1 MTVKTKNP
9 EKAPKESRDCE
20 QPRVKKDKIRVA
32 DLLSK
37 AIEGFE
43 KRIQEAD
50 FKMTVGDYLKLVQM
64 EKEHEQEGTKE
75 IIVTWVEPAA
85 KSYIKI

>member
-1 MTVKTKNP
+1 MAIKTKKP
-9 EKAPKESRDCE
+9 EKAPKQCKDCE
-20 QPRVKKDKIRVA
+20 ERELRTNKVRVA

-37 AIEGFE
+37 AIDGFE

-64 EKEHEQEGTKE
+64 EKENAEEEPKE

-85 KSYIKI
+85 KSYIET

>member
-1 MTVKTKNP
+1 MAIKTRKP
-9 EKAPKESRDCE
+9 EKAPEQCRDCE
-20 QPRVKKDKIRVA
+20 ERELRTNKIRVA

-37 AIEGFE
+37 AIDGFE
-43 KRIQEAD
+43 KRIREAD

>member
-1 MTVKTKNP
+1 MAIKTRKP
-9 EKAPKESRDCE
+9 EKAPKKCRDCE
-20 QPRVKKDKIRVA
+20 QRRAQKEKIRGV
-32 DLLSK
+32 DLVSK
-37 AIEGFE
+37 AIDGFE

>member
-1 MTVKTKNP
+1 MAIKTRKP
-9 EKAPKESRDCE
+9 EKAPKECRDCE
-20 QPRVKKDKIRVA
+20 QRQVKKDKVRVA

-37 AIEGFE
+37 AIDGFE
-43 KRIQEAD
+43 KRIQETD

>member
-1 MTVKTKNP
+1 MSDSTRLVIF
-9 EKAPKESRDCE
+9 AS
-20 QPRVKKDKIRVA
+20 A
-32 DLLSK
+32 LSK
-37 AIEGFE
+37 AIDGFE

-64 EKEHEQEGTKE
+64 EKENAQEEPKE

-85 KSYIKI
+85 KSYIET